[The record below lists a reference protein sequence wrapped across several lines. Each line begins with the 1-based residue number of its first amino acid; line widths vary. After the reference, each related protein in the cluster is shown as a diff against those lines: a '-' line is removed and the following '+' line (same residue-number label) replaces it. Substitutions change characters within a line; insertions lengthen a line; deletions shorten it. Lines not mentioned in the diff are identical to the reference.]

1 MMIVMSTQQ
10 ITRPH
15 KTVRHVSKTSARKFK
30 SLRNTWK
37 MQQINHRPKRHQSF
51 IRNRN
56 LNKQRAAKAK
66 THKTTMIVLG
76 RWNKGLTRF
85 WQILNM
91 KPKATSSQKPLPIST
106 ERRSLLANTSSSR
119 SMIECSL
126 TVRTRTSRKIA
137 MTLLI
142 WSLGQM
148 FLANAKK
155 NRQSLKSKVSRQNEA
170 KPTSWCANQTQ
181 PQRSSRRSLWTSL
194 VRDRGKQQFKDRW
207 LVTMATSKRDVWPI
221 NWASKAPV
229 NVLNL
234 TRQQNGNK

>member
-1 MMIVMSTQQ
+1 
-10 ITRPH
+10 
-15 KTVRHVSKTSARKFK
+15 
-30 SLRNTWK
+30 
-37 MQQINHRPKRHQSF
+37 
-51 IRNRN
+51 
-56 LNKQRAAKAK
+56 
-66 THKTTMIVLG
+66 MIVLG

-91 KPKATSSQKPLPIST
+91 KPRATSSQKPLPIST

-119 SMIECSL
+119 SMIECSH

-148 FLANAKK
+148 FLANVKK
-155 NRQSLKSKVSRQNEA
+155 NRQSLQSKVSRQNEA

-194 VRDRGKQQFKDRW
+194 VRDRGKQRCKDRW

-221 NWASKAPV
+221 N
-229 NVLNL
+229 
-234 TRQQNGNK
+234 